1 MQPDED
7 RRTPED
13 IRNGWT
19 LEAFNAYHAK
29 QAGYTQSALD
39 WTGRPKKRPTMQ
51 NKGTYSPWRFGWA
64 D

>member
-1 MQPDED
+1 MAED

-19 LEAFNAYHAK
+19 LEAFDAYHAK
-29 QAGYTQSALD
+29 ALEHSQRLMD
-39 WTGRPKKRPTMQ
+39 WSGRPKSRPQMQ
-51 NKGTYSPWRFGWA
+51 NKGNYSPWRFGWG